1 MFEYKVKKNL
11 SLGLLCY
18 LIFLITLAFF
28 SKQIDFDFSICT
40 NSSNTTDFTNTTNTT
55 NISNTT
61 DIDLDLCP
69 CKNILITMNIFNN
82 LTLILGSITTI
93 FLLVLINN
101 KTQNIQ
107 CSNFGI
113 LLLILY
119 FSSVILMGSLIII
132 RMLMKECMTP
142 IQNENMLY
150 FLGFIGH
157 YLVVAIILIVGFIEN
172 KYIKSLLNCSCFL
185 SKPNYNIN
193 NDIENNQNITD
204 TNDTTVLLRKEQPP
218 AYHI

>member
-28 SKQIDFDFSICT
+28 SQHIDFDFSICT

-55 NISNTT
+55 NI
-61 DIDLDLCP
+61 DLDLCP
-69 CKNILITMNIFNN
+69 CENILLTINIFNN

-93 FLLVLINN
+93 FLIVLINN

-119 FSSVILMGSLIII
+119 FSSVIIMGSMIII
-132 RMLMKECMTP
+132 RMLMTDCMTP
-142 IQNENMLY
+142 IQNENTLY
-150 FLGFIGH
+150 FIGFIGH
-157 YLVVAIILIVGFIEN
+157 YLVVMILVIFGFIEN

-204 TNDTTVLLRKEQPP
+204 INDTTVLLRKEQPP